1 MESIDNMEE
10 AFVRRIDARLILSIA
25 ACGIMSFSG
34 VVVETAMNITFPS
47 LMEEFGVDTATVQ
60 WVTTGYLLVLTAIM
74 PISSF
79 LKRRFR
85 NKTLFIAAICCFA
98 AGTIACVVASSFS
111 VLIVGRLIQGVGT
124 GLALPLMFNIVIE
137 QAPFDKMGLM
147 MGIATLITAT
157 APAVGPS
164 VGGLIVSLWGWREI
178 FVVLLPFLAA
188 SFAMGIASIRQVA
201 KTERVAF
208 SVPQFLAISG
218 AFVCIVFATSGAST
232 AGWLSVRVFGL
243 AAVGVALIVAF
254 AAMARRS
261 ESPLIRVD
269 IFKSAPF
276 CASVGYVVLL
286 QMIVLGLGYLIPYY
300 GQVVNGQGE
309 FGAGCLLLPGC
320 IIGAILAPFGGRILD
335 ILGARRPL
343 AFGSACQ
350 FAAAV
355 CYALFAVGSQPWV
368 FCLVYVLV
376 PIAQGFSGAN
386 SITYGLSCLP
396 DDRKTDGNAS
406 FNTLQ
411 QLGGALGT
419 AIMTSMVN
427 ASQSA
432 SSDIVSGTVA
442 GTQAAFWV
450 LLGMSAFALLCTLAA
465 LVSKRKKSKKSAA

>member
-1 MESIDNMEE
+1 
-10 AFVRRIDARLILSIA
+10 
-25 ACGIMSFSG
+25 MSFSG

-85 NKTLFIAAICCFA
+85 NKTLFVVAICCFA
-98 AGTIACVVASSFS
+98 VGTIACALASSFS
-111 VLIVGRLIQGVGT
+111 VLIAGRLVQGVGT

-164 VGGLIVSLWGWREI
+164 VGGLVVSLWGWREI
-178 FVVLLPFLAA
+178 FVVLLPFLVAA
-188 SFAMGIASIRQVA
+188 FAMGIASIRQVT

-208 SVPQFLAISG
+208 SVPQFLVISG
-218 AFVCIVFATSGAST
+218 AFVCIVFATSSAST
-232 AGWLSVRVFGL
+232 EGWLSVRVLGL
-243 AAVGVALIVAF
+243 AAVGVALVVVF
-254 AAMARRS
+254 AVLARRS

-286 QMIVLGLGYLIPYY
+286 QAIVLGLGYLIPYY
-300 GQVVNGQGE
+300 GQVVNGQDE

-335 ILGARRPL
+335 VFGARRPL
-343 AFGSACQ
+343 AFGSVCQ
-350 FAAAV
+350 LAAAV
-355 CYALFAVGSQPWV
+355 CYVLFAVGAQPWV
-368 FCLVYVLV
+368 FCLVYVLL
-376 PIAQGFSGAN
+376 PISQGFSGAN

-432 SSDIVSGTVA
+432 SSDIVSGTID
-442 GTQAAFWV
+442 GTQTAFWV
-450 LLGMSAFALLCTLAA
+450 LLGMSACAFLCMLAA
-465 LVSKRKKSKKSAA
+465 FASNKKKAERNAA

>member
-1 MESIDNMEE
+1 
-10 AFVRRIDARLILSIA
+10 
-25 ACGIMSFSG
+25 MSFSG

-85 NKTLFIAAICCFA
+85 NKTLFVVAICCFA
-98 AGTIACVVASSFS
+98 AGTIACALASSFS
-111 VLIVGRLIQGVGT
+111 VLIAGRLVQGVGT

-164 VGGLIVSLWGWREI
+164 VGGLVVSLWGWREI
-178 FVVLLPFLAA
+178 FVVLLPFLVVA
-188 SFAMGIASIRQVA
+188 FAMGIASIRQVT

-208 SVPQFLAISG
+208 SVPQFLVISG
-218 AFVCIVFATSGAST
+218 AFVCIVFATSSAST
-232 AGWLSVRVFGL
+232 EGWLSVRVLGL
-243 AAVGVALIVAF
+243 AAVGVALVAVF
-254 AAMARRS
+254 AVLARRS

-286 QMIVLGLGYLIPYY
+286 QAIVLGLGYLIPYY
-300 GQVVNGQGE
+300 GQVVNGQDE

-335 ILGARRPL
+335 VFGARRPL
-343 AFGSACQ
+343 AFGSVCQ
-350 FAAAV
+350 LAAAV
-355 CYALFAVGSQPWV
+355 CYVLFAVGAQPWV
-368 FCLVYVLV
+368 FCLMYVLI
-376 PIAQGFSGAN
+376 PISQGFSGAN

-432 SSDIVSGTVA
+432 SSDIVSGTIA

-450 LLGMSAFALLCTLAA
+450 LLGMSACAFLCMLAA
-465 LVSKRKKSKKSAA
+465 FASNKKKAERNAV